1 MPAGRPSK
9 YRPEMCEE
17 LIDIMSEGA
26 SLTEASGKLG
36 ISFATLC
43 NWKNKEHSD
52 FKPEFLDAI
61 KEGTEK
67 AKEWWEQKGREA
79 TFDSDKYVNHTMYIF
94 QMKNRFRKDYGDISR
109 HEVTGKDGGAI
120 ETKDATGNDLA
131 RRLAYILSAGV
142 NSTDES
148 N

>member
-9 YRPEMCEE
+9 YKPEMCQE

-26 SLTEASGKLG
+26 SLTEACVKLE
-36 ISFATLC
+36 ICDASLR
-43 NWKNKEHSD
+43 NWKNPEHPGFQPD
-52 FKPEFLDAI
+52 FLAAVK
-61 KEGTEK
+61 KGKEK
-67 AKEWWEQKGREA
+67 AKTWWEAKVREG
-79 TFDSDKYVNHTMYIF
+79 TFEEGKYVNPTLAIF
-94 QMKNRFRKDYGDISR
+94 QMKNRFREDYGDISR

-131 RRLAYILSAGV
+131 RRLAFIFADGV
-142 NSTDES
+142 KSTDES